1 MSCRITRDL
10 SFQAGTYYDEQFLM
24 NIYDISIC
32 IQVDTES
39 FREQNVAMERIE
51 YFIAECLSNSIF
63 IKQSET
69 KMIEKYTQCGFKLCT
84 LPENPYDQTI
94 SVVLLLKLNAICEGK
109 VTITD
114 ITLGSAQGNGVSY
127 LFDDNS
133 PVGPF
138 ATEGWWTD
146 STTCISDISK
156 YYNKKD
162 KIVQLFN
169 TTAASWSDVGL
180 TWKEKTE
187 EARKA
192 NITFITDNF
201 K

>member
-1 MSCRITRDL
+1 MATRITREL

-24 NIYDISIC
+24 NIYEMNIC
-32 IQVDTES
+32 IEIDTES
-39 FREQNVAMERIE
+39 IREQNIAMERIQ
-51 YFIAECLSNSIF
+51 YFVLECLSNSIF
-63 IKQSET
+63 IKSTET

-84 LPENPYDQTI
+84 LPEHPYDQTI

-114 ITLGSAQGNGVSY
+114 ITLGSAQGSGINY
-127 LFDDNS
+127 LFDNDS
-133 PVGPF
+133 AIGPF
-138 ATEGWWTD
+138 ASDGWWSD

-169 TTAASWSDVGL
+169 TTAASWNDIGL
-180 TWKEKTE
+180 TWQEKAKEAK
-187 EARKA
+187 KS
-192 NITFITDNF
+192 NITFITDII